1 MSGLAYI
8 KILVVDDDPQ
18 ARNFLAQY
26 LEEENCNVKTASDGK
41 EALAMFVDFKPAVVL
56 LDINMPKINGLKVLK
71 MIKEKYPEV
80 HVIMTTGVATLAAT
94 RECLASGAF
103 THVVKPIDFDQL
115 RSVIARALGIQED
128 WSTAAPTTY
137 DEDQDI
143 LIQAIIETLGVKN
156 LVSRKEIMEQ
166 YTKLK
171 NKK

>member
-18 ARNFLAQY
+18 ARNFLTQY
-26 LEEENCNVKTASDGK
+26 LQEENCNVKQARDGK

-94 RECLASGAF
+94 RECLANGAF

-115 RSVIARALGIQED
+115 RAVIARALGIEED

-137 DEDQDI
+137 DEDQDL
-143 LIQAIIETLGVKN
+143 LIQAIIDALEAKG
-156 LVSRKEIMEQ
+156 LVTRKEVMQHYLRI
-166 YTKLK
+166 K